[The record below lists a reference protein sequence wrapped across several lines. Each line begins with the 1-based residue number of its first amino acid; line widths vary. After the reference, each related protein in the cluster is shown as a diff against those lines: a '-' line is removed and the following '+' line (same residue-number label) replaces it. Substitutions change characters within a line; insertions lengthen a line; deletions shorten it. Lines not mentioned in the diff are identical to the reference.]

1 MKLFLV
7 AYHIAKQRKVSLI
20 LLMGEIII
28 SSLLLIGILGEIVY
42 LWKSTDIANTF
53 KNTQSY
59 YFTPFTYYSPD
70 FEMHECLDNAEKG
83 AVKIGEVRDLFLE
96 LKSGE
101 HVTALAYNQLLL
113 SNMNIEMESGMW
125 ITSENKST
133 SPIQLVAIG
142 NRYKIGD
149 EITFSNGVKGYVI
162 GTIREDS
169 YLIRMMHSASNG
181 KASLDS
187 FVSQA
192 TNIDFIIPYSDEYNY
207 FKKDEILNSSRVV
220 EITDSTMEKEIIDKL
235 KKYGNISSISEM
247 EQNFKQNNREYFMVN
262 GILLFVF
269 SFLTIVGIFGT
280 NGIWYIKNQKNY
292 TIYYMLG
299 LSNQKCRILE
309 GINTFFVIGLSYSVF
324 LLLYEMFFK
333 EYLLLQASEWKLWI
347 LIILFFYYIAI
358 YGMTSVVFIKKAGKN
373 DIMDLYKK
381 GNE

>member
-7 AYHIAKQRKVSLI
+7 AYHMAKQRKVSLI

-28 SSLLLIGILGEIVY
+28 SSLLFVGILGELVY
-42 LWKSTDIANTF
+42 LWKSADIANTF
-53 KNTQSY
+53 KNTNSY

-70 FEMHECLDNAEKG
+70 FQLHECLDNAQKD
-83 AVKIGEVRDLFLE
+83 AVKIGEVRDLFLK

-101 HVTALAYNQLLL
+101 YVAVLAYNPLIL
-113 SNMNIEMESGMW
+113 SNINIEMESGMW
-125 ITSENKST
+125 ITSEDNSV

-142 NRYKIGD
+142 NRYQVGN
-149 EITFSNGVKGYVI
+149 EITFSNGVQGYVI

-169 YLIRMMHSASNG
+169 YLIRMMNSASNG
-181 KASLDS
+181 KASLGS

-192 TNIDFIIPYSDEYNY
+192 TDIDFIIPYSDQCQY
-207 FKKDEILNSSRVV
+207 FEEDEILHHSKVI
-220 EITDSTMEKEIIDKL
+220 EITDSTMENEIVDTL
-235 KKYGNISSISEM
+235 KKYGNISSIYEM
-247 EQNFKQNNREYFMVN
+247 EQNFKQNNREYFIVN

-309 GINTFFVIGLSYSVF
+309 AINTFLVIGLSYFVF
-324 LLLYEMFFK
+324 LVLYELFFK
-333 EYLLLQASEWKLWI
+333 KYLLLQAREWKLWI
-347 LIILFFYYIAI
+347 LISLFFYYIAI
-358 YGMTSVVFIKKAGKN
+358 YGLTSVVFIKKAGKN
-373 DIMDLYKK
+373 DIMDLYKR

>member
-7 AYHIAKQRKVSLI
+7 AYHMAKQRKVSLI

-28 SSLLLIGILGEIVY
+28 SSLLLVGILGELVY
-42 LWKSTDIANTF
+42 LWKSADIANTF
-53 KNTQSY
+53 KNTNSY

-70 FEMHECLDNAEKG
+70 FEMHECLHNAQKD
-83 AVKIGEVRDLFLE
+83 AVKIGEVRDLFLK

-101 HVTALAYNQLLL
+101 YVTVLAYNPLIL

-125 ITSENKST
+125 ITSEDKGA
-133 SPIQLVAIG
+133 SPIHLVAIG
-142 NRYKIGD
+142 NRYQIGD
-149 EITFSNGVKGYVI
+149 EITFSNGVQGYVI

-169 YLIRMMHSASNG
+169 YLIRMMNSASSG
-181 KASLDS
+181 KASLNS

-192 TNIDFIIPYSDEYNY
+192 TDIDFIIGYNDQ
-207 FKKDEILNSSRVV
+207 FEENAILNNSRVI
-220 EITDSTMEKEIIDKL
+220 EIADSTMEKEIIDKL
-235 KKYGNISSISEM
+235 KKYGNISSIYEM
-247 EQNFKQNNREYFMVN
+247 EQNFKQNNREYFIVN

-309 GINTFFVIGLSYSVF
+309 AINTFLVIGLSYSVF
-324 LLLYEMFFK
+324 LVLYEMFFK
-333 EYLLLQASEWKLWI
+333 KYLLLQASEWKLWI
-347 LIILFFYYIAI
+347 LISLFFYYIAI
-358 YGMTSVVFIKKAGKN
+358 YGLTSVVFIKKAGKN
-373 DIMDLYKK
+373 DIMDLYKR